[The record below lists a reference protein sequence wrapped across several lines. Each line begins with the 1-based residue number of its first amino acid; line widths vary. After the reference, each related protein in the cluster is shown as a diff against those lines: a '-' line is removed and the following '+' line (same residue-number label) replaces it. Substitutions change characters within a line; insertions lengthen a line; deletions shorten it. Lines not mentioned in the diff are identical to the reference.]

1 MNCLVLGLAV
11 LGLAS
16 LVATAE
22 ARRQGTSFGLGG
34 GLAAPTG
41 DYGSVDKGGWHALA
55 KVDFAIPMAPV
66 GVRVEG
72 LYGRTS
78 HKDQSGTA
86 VPGNTQLAGGLASLV
101 WNVPMPAPMFKPYVL
116 AGAGVYHV
124 KVSTSLGDASETKL
138 AYGGG
143 AGGSFGA
150 GPARF
155 FVEGRYLR
163 VQESGGGGDLF
174 PHPAVG
180 AFAPD
185 ELQPHLT

>member
-1 MNCLVLGLAV
+1 MNRLVLGLAMV
-11 LGLAS
+11 GLAS
-16 LVATAE
+16 LGATAQ
-22 ARRQGTSFGLGG
+22 ARAQATRFGLGG

-72 LYGRTS
+72 LYGRTT
-78 HKDQSGTA
+78 HKDQSGAA

-101 WNVPMPAPMFKPYVL
+101 WNVPMRAPLFKPYLL

-138 AYGGG
+138 AFGGG

-163 VQESGGGGDLF
+163 VQETGGAMTFF
-174 PHPAVG
+174 PITAGVTFG
-180 AFAPD
+180 
-185 ELQPHLT
+185 L

>member
-1 MNCLVLGLAV
+1 MFFF
-11 LGLAS
+11 S
-16 LVATAE
+16 S
-22 ARRQGTSFGLGG
+22 RRRHTRFDCDWSSDVCSSDL
-34 GLAAPTG
+34 
-41 DYGSVDKGGWHALA
+41 
-55 KVDFAIPMAPV
+55 
-66 GVRVEG
+66 
-72 LYGRTS
+72 GRTS

-163 VQESGGGGDLF
+163 VQESGG
-174 PHPAVG
+174 AVALSPLTAWG
-180 AFAPD
+180 AFGPEQVSAEPNPARPPAPPAPPGSF
-185 ELQPHLT
+185 LLGGHSRHLRIFRAFRHL

>member
-1 MNCLVLGLAV
+1 MSRLMLGLAM

-16 LVATAE
+16 LGATAE
-22 ARRQGTSFGLGG
+22 ARAQGTRFGLGG

-41 DYGSVDKGGWHALA
+41 DYGSMDKGGWHAL
-55 KVDFAIPMAPV
+55 VQLDFAIPMAPV
-66 GVRVEG
+66 GVRVDG

-101 WNVPMPAPMFKPYVL
+101 WNVPMPAAMLKPYVL

-124 KVSTSLGDASETKL
+124 KVATSLGDASETKL

-155 FVEGRYLR
+155 FVEARYLR
-163 VQESGGGGDLF
+163 VQETAGAMTFF
-174 PHPAVG
+174 PITAG
-180 AFAPD
+180 ITFG
-185 ELQPHLT
+185 LK

>member
-1 MNCLVLGLAV
+1 MKRLVLGLAM

-16 LVATAE
+16 LGATAAAHAQS
-22 ARRQGTSFGLGG
+22 ARFGLGG

-41 DYGSVDKGGWHALA
+41 DYGSADKGGWHALA

-66 GVRVEG
+66 GIRVDA

-78 HKDQSGTA
+78 HKDQSGSP

-101 WNVPMPAPMFKPYVL
+101 WNVPARAPMFKPYLL

-124 KVSTSLGDASETKL
+124 KVATSLGDASETKL
-138 AYGGG
+138 AFGGG
-143 AGGSFGA
+143 VGSSFGA

-163 VQESGGGGDLF
+163 VQETGGAMSFLPITAGVTFGLK
-174 PHPAVG
+174 
-180 AFAPD
+180 
-185 ELQPHLT
+185 